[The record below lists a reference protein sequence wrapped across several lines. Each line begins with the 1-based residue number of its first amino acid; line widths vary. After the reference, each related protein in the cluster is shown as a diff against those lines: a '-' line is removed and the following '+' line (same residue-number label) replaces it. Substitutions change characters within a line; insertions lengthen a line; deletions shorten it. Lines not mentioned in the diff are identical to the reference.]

1 MVEYDIKAVIIFPCF
16 NEEDRINKV
25 MLLEF
30 IQNNLYSYIFVNDGS
45 TDGTLEILNEL
56 KKESSRINVIDLDQ
70 NTGKAN
76 AIQQGMMFA
85 IKQLDSE
92 LYGFWDVDLSTPLPE
107 IEHLLEEYSR
117 TKAMILTGCRVK
129 RLGAKIERSG
139 VRHFLGRSFAT
150 IVSILFDISTYDTQC
165 GAKLFHNSI
174 VDNLFRDGFE
184 SNWIF
189 DVGLFLRMKA
199 IHPADINELCIEVP
213 LYEWQ
218 EIKGSKLKFS
228 DFLKVPIELYR
239 LVRKYLW
246 I

>member
-150 IVSILFDISTYDTQC
+150 IFPSFLIYQLMI
-165 GAKLFHNSI
+165 HNVEQSYFI
-174 VDNLFRDGFE
+174 IALLTIFSEMALNLIG
-184 SNWIF
+184 
-189 DVGLFLRMKA
+189 
-199 IHPADINELCIEVP
+199 
-213 LYEWQ
+213 
-218 EIKGSKLKFS
+218 
-228 DFLKVPIELYR
+228 
-239 LVRKYLW
+239 YLMLNYFYA
-246 I
+246 